1 MVALP
6 EALAHLCRSTLRLL
20 KLAEGWSEDLPS
32 DSVSTPAYRT
42 LRQLRPDEVDDIM
55 VAYASGAT
63 VEELAAK
70 YHVHRITI
78 GKQLRKRGIQT
89 AAPSVKPEYV
99 EEGIEL
105 YEAGSTL
112 AQIAARFGVG
122 RNTIRLHLIAA
133 GVRMRKKGRR
143 SVTAVVT

>member
-1 MVALP
+1 VA
-6 EALAHLCRSTLRLL
+6 
-20 KLAEGWSEDLPS
+20 
-32 DSVSTPAYRT
+32 AYT
-42 LRQLRPDEVDDIM
+42 GGVTIQ
-55 VAYASGAT
+55 
-63 VEELAAK
+63 ELATK

-78 GKQLRKRGIQT
+78 SKQLRKRGIQT
-89 AAPSVKPEYV
+89 AASRVQPEYV
-99 EEGIEL
+99 EEGVEL